1 MSLQVNKRSKKMAVD
16 IQFYNQTDEAVDVYE
31 KMVEIVVNE
40 TIKQEKLDQETLECS
55 FIFVD
60 NEQIREINANY
71 RNKDAVTDV
80 ITFAIE
86 DEIPGEI
93 KIQGVPMPRM
103 LGDVFISLP
112 RTREQAERYGHSFER
127 ELSFLAVHGCL
138 HLLGYDHLEP
148 EEEKIMFGKQEEV
161 LNALGIQR

>member
-1 MSLQVNKRSKKMAVD
+1 MGVD
-16 IQFYNQTDEAVDVYE
+16 IQFYNQTSESVETYEA
-31 KMVEIVVNE
+31 MITTVVNE
-40 TIKQEKLDQETLECS
+40 TIKQENLTNEMLECS
-55 FIFVD
+55 FIFVE

-71 RNKDAVTDV
+71 RQKDAVTDV

-86 DEIPGEI
+86 DEMPGEI
-93 KIQGVPMPRM
+93 KIQGIPMPRM

-148 EEEKIMFGKQEEV
+148 EEEKVMFGKQEDV
-161 LNALGIQR
+161 LNALGIRR

>member
-1 MSLQVNKRSKKMAVD
+1 MGVD
-16 IQFYNQTDEAVDVYE
+16 IQFYNQTSESVETYEAV
-31 KMVEIVVNE
+31 ITTVVNE
-40 TIKQEKLDQETLECS
+40 TIKQENLTNEMLECS

-71 RNKDAVTDV
+71 RQKDAVTDV

-86 DEIPGEI
+86 DEMPGEI
-93 KIQGVPMPRM
+93 KIQGIPMPRM

-138 HLLGYDHLEP
+138 HLLGYDHIEP
-148 EEEKIMFGKQEEV
+148 EEEKIMFGKQEDV
-161 LNALGIQR
+161 LNALGIRR

>member
-1 MSLQVNKRSKKMAVD
+1 MGVD
-16 IQFYNQTDEAVDVYE
+16 IQFYNQTSESVETYEA
-31 KMVEIVVNE
+31 MITTVVNE
-40 TIKQEKLDQETLECS
+40 TIKQENLTNEMLECS

-71 RNKDAVTDV
+71 RQKDAVTDV

-86 DEIPGEI
+86 DEMPGEI
-93 KIQGVPMPRM
+93 KIQGIPMPRM

-138 HLLGYDHLEP
+138 HLLGYDHIEP
-148 EEEKIMFGKQEEV
+148 EEEKIMFGKQEDV
-161 LNALGIQR
+161 LYALGIRR

>member
-1 MSLQVNKRSKKMAVD
+1 MGVD
-16 IQFYNQTDEAVDVYE
+16 IQFYNQTSESVETYEA
-31 KMVEIVVNE
+31 MITTVVNE
-40 TIKQEKLDQETLECS
+40 TIKQENLTNEMLECS

-60 NEQIREINANY
+60 NEQIREINVNY
-71 RNKDAVTDV
+71 RQKDAVTDV

-86 DEIPGEI
+86 DEMPGEI
-93 KIQGVPMPRM
+93 KIQGIPMPRM

-138 HLLGYDHLEP
+138 HLLGYDHIEP
-148 EEEKIMFGKQEEV
+148 EEEKIMFGKQEDV
-161 LNALGIQR
+161 LNALGIRR

>member
-1 MSLQVNKRSKKMAVD
+1 MGVD
-16 IQFYNQTDEAVDVYE
+16 IQFYNQTSESVDTYEA
-31 KMVEIVVNE
+31 MITTVVNE
-40 TIKQEKLDQETLECS
+40 TIKQENLTNEMLECS

-71 RNKDAVTDV
+71 RQKDAVTDV

-86 DEIPGEI
+86 DEMPGEI
-93 KIQGVPMPRM
+93 KIQGIPMPRM

-127 ELSFLAVHGCL
+127 ELSF
-138 HLLGYDHLEP
+138 DHIEP
-148 EEEKIMFGKQEEV
+148 EEEKIMFGKQEDV
-161 LNALGIQR
+161 LNALGIRR

>member
-1 MSLQVNKRSKKMAVD
+1 MGVD
-16 IQFYNQTDEAVDVYE
+16 IQFYNQTSESVETYEA
-31 KMVEIVVNE
+31 MITTVVNE
-40 TIKQEKLDQETLECS
+40 TIKQENLTNEMLECS

-71 RNKDAVTDV
+71 RQKDAVTDV
-80 ITFAIE
+80 ITFASE
-86 DEIPGEI
+86 DEMPGEI
-93 KIQGVPMPRM
+93 KIQGIPMPRM

-138 HLLGYDHLEP
+138 HLLGYDHIEP
-148 EEEKIMFGKQEEV
+148 EEEKIMFGKQEDV
-161 LNALGIQR
+161 LNALGIRR

>member
-1 MSLQVNKRSKKMAVD
+1 MGVD
-16 IQFYNQTDEAVDVYE
+16 IQFYNQTSEPVETYEA
-31 KMVEIVVNE
+31 MITTVVNE
-40 TIKQEKLDQETLECS
+40 TIKQENLTNEMLECS

-71 RNKDAVTDV
+71 RQKDAVTDV

-86 DEIPGEI
+86 DEMPGEI
-93 KIQGVPMPRM
+93 KIQGIPMPRM

-138 HLLGYDHLEP
+138 HLLGYDHIEP
-148 EEEKIMFGKQEEV
+148 EEEKIMFGKQEDV
-161 LNALGIQR
+161 LNALGIRR

>member
-1 MSLQVNKRSKKMAVD
+1 MAVD
-16 IQFYNQTDEAVDVYE
+16 IQFYNQTDEAVERYE
-31 KMVEIVVNE
+31 QMIERVVVE
-40 TIKQEKLDQETLECS
+40 TLKQENLAHEFSECS

-71 RNKDAVTDV
+71 RQKDAVTDV

-86 DEIPGEI
+86 DETPGEI

-112 RTREQAERYGHSFER
+112 RTREQAERFGHSFDR

-138 HLLGYDHLEP
+138 HLLGYDHLVK
-148 EEEKIMFGKQEEV
+148 EEEEIMFAKQEDV
-161 LNALGIQR
+161 LNALGIRR

>member
-1 MSLQVNKRSKKMAVD
+1 MALD
-16 IQFYNQTDEAVDVYE
+16 IQFYNQTDEAVEVFE
-31 KMVEIVVNE
+31 EMIKKVV
-40 TIKQEKLDQETLECS
+40 LETLNQENLMGDLIECS

-60 NEQIREINANY
+60 NEQIREINATY
-71 RNKDAVTDV
+71 RQKDAVTDV

-86 DEIPGEI
+86 DEIEGEI

-112 RTREQAERYGHSFER
+112 RTREQAERFEHSFER

-138 HLLGYDHLEP
+138 HLLGYDHLVK
-148 EEEKIMFGKQEEV
+148 EEEEVMFAKQEAV
-161 LNALGIQR
+161 LDALGIRR

>member
-1 MSLQVNKRSKKMAVD
+1 MGVD
-16 IQFYNQTDEAVDVYE
+16 IQFYNQTSETVDTYEAMIE
-31 KMVEIVVNE
+31 TVVNE
-40 TIKQEKLDQETLECS
+40 TIKQENLTNEMLECS

-60 NEQIREINANY
+60 NEQIREINATY
-71 RNKDAVTDV
+71 RQKDAVTDV

-86 DEIPGEI
+86 DEMPGEI
-93 KIQGVPMPRM
+93 KIQGIPMPRM

-112 RTREQAERYGHSFER
+112 RTREQAERYAHSFER

-148 EEEKIMFGKQEEV
+148 DEEKIMFGKQEDV
-161 LNALGIQR
+161 LNALGIRR

>member
-1 MSLQVNKRSKKMAVD
+1 MAVD
-16 IQFYNQTDEAVDVYE
+16 IQFYNQTDEAVETFEEMIE
-31 KMVEIVVNE
+31 KVVLE
-40 TIKQEKLDQETLECS
+40 TLKQENLMNDLIECS

-60 NEQIREINANY
+60 NEQIRKINATY
-71 RNKDAVTDV
+71 RQKDAVTDV

-86 DEIPGEI
+86 DEMEGEI

-112 RTREQAERYGHSFER
+112 RTREQAERFGHSFER

-138 HLLGYDHLEP
+138 HLLGYDHLVK
-148 EEEKIMFGKQEEV
+148 EEEEIMFAKQEAV
-161 LNALGIQR
+161 LDALGIRR

>member
-1 MSLQVNKRSKKMAVD
+1 MGVD
-16 IQFYNQTDEAVDVYE
+16 IQFNNQTSESVDTYEA
-31 KMVEIVVNE
+31 MITTVVNE
-40 TIKQEKLDQETLECS
+40 TIKQENLTNEMLECS

-71 RNKDAVTDV
+71 RQKDAVTDV

-86 DEIPGEI
+86 DEMPGEI
-93 KIQGVPMPRM
+93 KIQGIPMPRM

-138 HLLGYDHLEP
+138 HLLGYDHIEP
-148 EEEKIMFGKQEEV
+148 EEEKIMFGKQEDV
-161 LNALGIQR
+161 LNALGIRR

>member
-1 MSLQVNKRSKKMAVD
+1 MAVD
-16 IQFYNQTDEAVDVYE
+16 IQFYNQTSESVDAYEAMIE
-31 KMVEIVVNE
+31 TVVNE
-40 TIKQEKLDQETLECS
+40 TIKQENLTNEMLECS

-71 RNKDAVTDV
+71 RQKDAVTDV

-86 DEIPGEI
+86 DEMPGEI
-93 KIQGVPMPRM
+93 KIQGIPMPRM

-112 RTREQAERYGHSFER
+112 RTREQAQRYGHSFER

-148 EEEKIMFGKQEEV
+148 EEEKVMFGKQEDI
-161 LNALGIQR
+161 LNALGIRR

>member
-93 KIQGVPMPRM
+93 KIQ
-103 LGDVFISLP
+103 
-112 RTREQAERYGHSFER
+112 
-127 ELSFLAVHGCL
+127 
-138 HLLGYDHLEP
+138 
-148 EEEKIMFGKQEEV
+148 
-161 LNALGIQR
+161 

>member
-1 MSLQVNKRSKKMAVD
+1 MGVD
-16 IQFYNQTDEAVDVYE
+16 IQFYNQTSESVETYEA
-31 KMVEIVVNE
+31 MITTVVNE
-40 TIKQEKLDQETLECS
+40 TIKQENLTNEMLECS

-71 RNKDAVTDV
+71 RQKDAVTDV

-86 DEIPGEI
+86 DEMPGEI
-93 KIQGVPMPRM
+93 KIQGIPMPRM

-127 ELSFLAVHGCL
+127 ELSFFAVHGCL
-138 HLLGYDHLEP
+138 HLLGYDHIEP
-148 EEEKIMFGKQEEV
+148 EEEKIMFGKQEDV
-161 LNALGIQR
+161 LNALGIRR

>member
-1 MSLQVNKRSKKMAVD
+1 MAVD
-16 IQFYNQTDEAVDVYE
+16 IQFYNQTDEAVETFEEMIE
-31 KMVEIVVNE
+31 KVVLE
-40 TIKQEKLDQETLECS
+40 TLKQENLMNDLIECS

-60 NEQIREINANY
+60 NEQIREINATY
-71 RNKDAVTDV
+71 RQKDAVTDV

-86 DEIPGEI
+86 DEMEGEI

-112 RTREQAERYGHSFER
+112 RTREQAERFGHSFER

-138 HLLGYDHLEP
+138 HLLGYDHLVK
-148 EEEKIMFGKQEEV
+148 EEEEIMFAKQEAV
-161 LNALGIQR
+161 LDALGIRR

>member
-1 MSLQVNKRSKKMAVD
+1 MGVD
-16 IQFYNQTDEAVDVYE
+16 IQFYNQTSESVETYEA
-31 KMVEIVVNE
+31 MITTVVNE
-40 TIKQEKLDQETLECS
+40 TIKQENLTNEMLECS

-71 RNKDAVTDV
+71 RQKDAVTDV

-86 DEIPGEI
+86 DEMPGEI
-93 KIQGVPMPRM
+93 KFQGIPLPRL

-138 HLLGYDHLEP
+138 HLLGYDHIEP
-148 EEEKIMFGKQEEV
+148 EEEKIMFGKQEDV
-161 LNALGIQR
+161 LNALGIRR